1 MKIAVLMTCHNRKET
16 TLSCLRGLMPQL
28 GAEDRVFLVDD
39 GSTDGTGEEVKRMFE
54 CSNVLNGRVIKGN
67 GNLFWAKGMRLA
79 WETAVKEGD
88 WDAYLWLNDDTQL
101 EVSAIA
107 RLRKV
112 GGEGNVAVGGLIDS
126 SGAKVYGLCEDGIFS
141 GNVVFVPRR
150 VYEEV
155 GMICGCYHHAWAD
168 VDYALH
174 CKQAGIGVVEV
185 EAVGKAKGHPFRPD
199 PTGCSFRE
207 RVSMLLDPKGWCIH
221 DVWVYRRRNFGLI
234 AAMVSCIHLVFHVLM
249 G

>member
-79 WETAVKEGD
+79 WETATEEGD
-88 WDAYLWLNDDTQL
+88 WDAYLWLNDDAEL
-101 EVSAIA
+101 SGNAID
-107 RLRKV
+107 RLRMV
-112 GGEGNVAVGGLIDS
+112 AGEGAVAVGGLIDS

-150 VYEEV
+150 VYGRSV
-155 GMICGCYHHAWAD
+155 
-168 VDYALH
+168 
-174 CKQAGIGVVEV
+174 
-185 EAVGKAKGHPFRPD
+185 
-199 PTGCSFRE
+199 
-207 RVSMLLDPKGWCIH
+207 
-221 DVWVYRRRNFGLI
+221 
-234 AAMVSCIHLVFHVLM
+234 
-249 G
+249 